1 MANRR
6 AGQRKSANAII
17 CDVLKHHNIIAIE
30 LCILQFSAHWFLDDI
45 DYDSMMS
52 QIKAVPSSRKIR
64 KLKKTN
70 AFWFLPTD
78 EWSQIERFDFKSNK
92 DLEPWTHQ
100 ITSNHGRLRSLIPWC
115 PPEPPEPS
123 RWQPLQGLEFRA
135 TFCKKESRGNALR
148 CLVETINIYW
158 KKHI

>member
-30 LCILQFSAHWFLDDI
+30 LWNLQFSAHWFLDDI

-52 QIKAVPSSRKIR
+52 QIKAVPFSRKIR
-64 KLKKTN
+64 KLKKNKCVLISTN
-70 AFWFLPTD
+70 WWVISCKLRGL
-78 EWSQIERFDFKSNK
+78 ILNK
-92 DLEPWTHQ
+92 DLEPIKSLQTMVDSVPRDPLVPPGATGAVSLA
-100 ITSNHGRLRSLIPWC
+100 TS
-115 PPEPPEPS
+115 S
-123 RWQPLQGLEFRA
+123 RLEFRA
-135 TFCKKESRGNALR
+135 TFFANVCLKKSAYR
-148 CLVETINIYW
+148 

>member
-52 QIKAVPSSRKIR
+52 QKIKAVPFIRKIR
-64 KLKKTN
+64 KLKKNKCVLISTN
-70 AFWFLPTD
+70 
-78 EWSQIERFDFKSNK
+78 
-92 DLEPWTHQ
+92 
-100 ITSNHGRLRSLIPWC
+100 
-115 PPEPPEPS
+115 
-123 RWQPLQGLEFRA
+123 
-135 TFCKKESRGNALR
+135 
-148 CLVETINIYW
+148 
-158 KKHI
+158 